1 MAQFNHSGNLL
12 VDLDARLVPQ
22 SDVNLVEDIES
33 LLCWRLL
40 IFGPL
45 KDEMRNVLYKNTYL
59 VNVQLINHNFQI
71 VIPFVLLIVLNI
83 RTYEKIVQ
91 FEQTLNQPVRVKFHN
106 KSSRRNNAP
115 NSREVSNAQS
125 FEMVELV
132 EEDENAAAA
141 EFEISKNESFLN
153 RIKSKRFRG
162 STRLSQKRHGGTY
175 INQYL

>member
-45 KDEMRNVLYKNTYL
+45 KDEMRNVLYKNTY
-59 VNVQLINHNFQI
+59 VPTKFATNQWQPYHNFQI

-162 STRLSQKRHGGTY
+162 STRLSQKRQGGT
-175 INQYL
+175 